1 MSTKAKAAAAY
12 CVRSTG
18 VAFILTVLA
27 LAAMM
32 ASQV

>member
-1 MSTKAKAAAAY
+1 MSAKAKEAAAL

-27 LAAMM
+27 LTAML

>member
-1 MSTKAKAAAAY
+1 MSVKAREAVDL
-12 CVRSTG
+12 CIRSTG

-27 LAAMM
+27 LAAML